1 LFGDD
6 KVCVFCA
13 LTLVGA
19 LFILGRF
26 NMNPHNKRV
35 FESMLY
41 GGLGLCLLGFL
52 LALSRVAPVFGVICF
67 GAGIILFVISLC
79 YRFINAPLP
88 NAPSQKPKEEKIT
101 DITRL
106 VMLKSRSDFMDIA
119 RGIAE
124 DLGKVDNF
132 EKKRRCLE
140 EKISLL
146 QEYYGYALQNL
157 ENRSQALTA
166 LCLYY
171 ILNADGLIY
180 IYTRQATTDK
190 QFTDIFQLILDE
202 LDNNEFGNDPDFFMK
217 NIVDGYFL
225 WRQESIP
232 LENE

>member
-1 LFGDD
+1 MIVPSL
-6 KVCVFCA
+6 
-13 LTLVGA
+13 
-19 LFILGRF
+19 
-26 NMNPHNKRV
+26 NK
-35 FESMLY
+35 
-41 GGLGLCLLGFL
+41 
-52 LALSRVAPVFGVICF
+52 
-67 GAGIILFVISLC
+67 
-79 YRFINAPLP
+79 
-88 NAPSQKPKEEKIT
+88 PSQKPKEEIA
-101 DITRL
+101 DITKL
-106 VMLKSRSDFMDIA
+106 VILKSRSDFMNIA

-157 ENRSQALTA
+157 ENRSNALTA

-180 IYTRQATTDK
+180 LYTRQATTDK

-202 LDNNEFGNDPDFFMK
+202 LDNNEFDNDPDFFMK

-225 WRQESIP
+225 WQQESIP